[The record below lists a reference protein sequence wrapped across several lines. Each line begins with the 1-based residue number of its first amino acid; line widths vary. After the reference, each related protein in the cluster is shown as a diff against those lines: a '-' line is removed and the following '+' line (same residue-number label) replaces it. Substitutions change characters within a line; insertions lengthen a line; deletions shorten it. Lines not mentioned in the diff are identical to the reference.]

1 MRDLR
6 HLPMVSVPQFVPSRA
21 CLSCEVCCRF
31 PEPDSLLRPYFTDQE
46 IRRAVERGID
56 PAHFP
61 AKDGCQVN
69 VVPTPA
75 GEDYLCPAF
84 DPATSECRIYEARP
98 LDCQIYPLAVLW
110 DAHHREVVLG
120 WDRKCPFLSGERLE
134 ARGVVRERLNVKRE
148 AEPLTVEVYA
158 ARIASFI
165 EREDILD
172 TFARHPRLIGPFQE
186 DVVILRPLPRLTA
199 RLIQNRDPLRVT
211 RDEPAKAAPLLSE
224 HVTPYPLPLTPHPSP
239 LALRPLTLSDRQ
251 RVEQAL
257 ASSELSADDA
267 PLAACSFAY
276 HFVWRALL
284 PCRWAVLEGHLC
296 LFAESPDGIFLAL
309 PPLGPGPLRPALDAA
324 FEFMRERN
332 GGSSATR
339 VENVPARLAPQLE
352 SWGYRLSSKA
362 PDYLYRTSDLA
373 RLAGDRYKSQRAA
386 CNCFEREHPGRVSFE
401 PYRAEDR
408 EACEALFRE
417 WSKQKQRAERDWTAT
432 QMLADSASAHREM
445 LGHFEALGLTG
456 AVARIDGAVR
466 AYTFG
471 YRLAPTVFCVWAEV
485 TDRTVPGLAAWVFR
499 EFCRQALRQ
508 GYEFV
513 NTMDD
518 SGLSGLARSKR
529 AYHPD
534 RLLPNWIASVR

>member
-1 MRDLR
+1 MRTLR
-6 HLPMVSVPQFVPSRA
+6 HLPIVSLPQLVPSRT

-46 IRRAVERGID
+46 ILRAIDRGID
-56 PAHFP
+56 PVNFP
-61 AKDGCQVN
+61 AKDGCQVR
-69 VVPTPA
+69 VVPNPV
-75 GEDYLCPAF
+75 GEGYLCPAF
-84 DPATSECRIYEARP
+84 DPATSECRIYDARP

-110 DAHHREVVLG
+110 DAQHREVVLG
-120 WDRKCPFLSGERLE
+120 WDRKCPFLAGEGQEAICDRQEPRREGDESCPTPDLE
-134 ARGVVRERLNVKRE
+134 S
-148 AEPLTVEVYA
+148 YA
-158 ARIASFI
+158 DRIASLI
-165 EREDILD
+165 ERDDILE
-172 TFARHPRLIGPFQE
+172 TFAGHPRLIGPFQE

-199 RLIQNRDPLRVT
+199 RLREKRDPRRPTLR
-211 RDEPAKAAPLLSE
+211 
-224 HVTPYPLPLTPHPSP
+224 PSP
-239 LALRPLTLSDRQ
+239 LALHPLTLSDRQ
-251 RVEQAL
+251 RIEQAL

-267 PLAACSFAY
+267 PLAAYSFAY
-276 HFVWRALL
+276 HFVWRAVL
-284 PCRWAVLEGHLC
+284 PYRWAVLEEHLC

-309 PPLGPGPLRPALDAA
+309 PPLGPGPLKPALDAA
-324 FEFMRERN
+324 FGFMQEHN

-362 PDYLYRTSDLA
+362 ADYLYRTSDLA

-386 CNCFEREHPGRVSFE
+386 CNRFEREHSGRVGFE
-401 PYRAEDR
+401 PYRADDR

-417 WSKQKQRAERDWTAT
+417 WSRQKQRAELDWPAA
-432 QMLADSASAHREM
+432 QMLADSAFAHREM
-445 LGHFEALGLTG
+445 LDHHEALGLTG

-471 YRLAPTVFCVWAEV
+471 YRLAPAVFCVWAEV

-499 EFCRQALRQ
+499 EFCRYALRQ

-534 RLLPNWIASVR
+534 RLVPNWIANAQ